1 MSGLDEPVTPRR
13 SLPTHVL
20 WWLKLGQV
28 RFRFLIVILLAAGIV
43 SQWTT
48 LQSLWDR
55 TIWNSLS
62 MGSEQ
67 TVSGAHEFFCPMD
80 PGVLSTWPAIC
91 PICNM
96 DLVPRRKT
104 EAQLLP
110 EGVVARMQFTPY
122 RIQLAGIRVATVET
136 KDLCYELSF
145 TGVLKTMISQES
157 DKSRVGLE
165 VFPSVRDAALLV
177 QTRQATM
184 TTFEASGTQYS
195 ATIQSNTAEPSAG
208 SGRANTWILP
218 DDPDAIPVGSAVT
231 AVIAIPALD
240 VLAAD
245 GGEISETALVEATEN
260 PILFV
265 PESSVIDRGTERLVY
280 VESMPGMF
288 DGTVVTVGRRFGAF
302 YPVLSGLSAGQRVAT
317 AGAFLIDAESRLNP
331 SLAAGYFGANSS
343 AMTSSSATSP
353 LAPVRKTA
361 AAVVLSAEDQSL
373 VAQQKICPVT
383 GLSLNSMGGPIPVML
398 GDRRVFICCAGCE
411 RRLRDEPEKYLAKI
425 PPSP

>member
-136 KDLCYELSF
+136 KDLCYL
-145 TGVLKTMISQES
+145 
-157 DKSRVGLE
+157 R
-165 VFPSVRDAALLV
+165 
-177 QTRQATM
+177 
-184 TTFEASGTQYS
+184 AS
-195 ATIQSNTAEPSAG
+195 
-208 SGRANTWILP
+208 
-218 DDPDAIPVGSAVT
+218 
-231 AVIAIPALD
+231 
-240 VLAAD
+240 
-245 GGEISETALVEATEN
+245 
-260 PILFV
+260 
-265 PESSVIDRGTERLVY
+265 
-280 VESMPGMF
+280 
-288 DGTVVTVGRRFGAF
+288 
-302 YPVLSGLSAGQRVAT
+302 
-317 AGAFLIDAESRLNP
+317 
-331 SLAAGYFGANSS
+331 
-343 AMTSSSATSP
+343 
-353 LAPVRKTA
+353 
-361 AAVVLSAEDQSL
+361 
-373 VAQQKICPVT
+373 
-383 GLSLNSMGGPIPVML
+383 
-398 GDRRVFICCAGCE
+398 
-411 RRLRDEPEKYLAKI
+411 
-425 PPSP
+425 

>member
-1 MSGLDEPVTPRR
+1 
-13 SLPTHVL
+13 
-20 WWLKLGQV
+20 
-28 RFRFLIVILLAAGIV
+28 
-43 SQWTT
+43 
-48 LQSLWDR
+48 
-55 TIWNSLS
+55 
-62 MGSEQ
+62 
-67 TVSGAHEFFCPMD
+67 
-80 PGVLSTWPAIC
+80 
-91 PICNM
+91 
-96 DLVPRRKT
+96 
-104 EAQLLP
+104 
-110 EGVVARMQFTPY
+110 
-122 RIQLAGIRVATVET
+122 
-136 KDLCYELSF
+136 
-145 TGVLKTMISQES
+145 MISQES